1 MKRTLLAI
9 LIALLFIPILPMI
22 AESSINNNLIEQ
34 EVPER
39 TAEKSNSSN
48 QTNTSLSFVPDVDQT
63 NRIKKTFWAYSGT
76 LLNSEDIGFD
86 AVEYEDGKVAAAF
99 KDSMVLSTGYIT
111 GTSIILYEY
120 PRSGFSGSIIDLT
133 EQNKISL
140 DSNISDFRY
149 CNVNVISSVIAMYC
163 GKMSADT
170 NITIVNGTQIHIERF
185 HDLMI
190 TYDLNGTF
198 LNYWIPTV
206 NSTMNQ
212 WSSNTRERATT
223 NYW

>member
-1 MKRTLLAI
+1 MKRTLVTI
-9 LIALLFIPILPMI
+9 LIALLFIPILPMVS
-22 AESSINNNLIEQ
+22 ESSTSNNLTEQ
-34 EVPER
+34 EIPER
-39 TAEKSNSSN
+39 SVEKSNSSN
-48 QTNTSLSFVPDVDQT
+48 QNTSLSFVPDVDKT
-63 NRIKKTFWAYSGT
+63 NRIKRTFTASSDI

-149 CNVNVISSVIAMYC
+149 CNVNVISSVIAMY
-163 GKMSADT
+163 S
-170 NITIVNGTQIHIERF
+170 
-185 HDLMI
+185 
-190 TYDLNGTF
+190 
-198 LNYWIPTV
+198 
-206 NSTMNQ
+206 
-212 WSSNTRERATT
+212 
-223 NYW
+223 